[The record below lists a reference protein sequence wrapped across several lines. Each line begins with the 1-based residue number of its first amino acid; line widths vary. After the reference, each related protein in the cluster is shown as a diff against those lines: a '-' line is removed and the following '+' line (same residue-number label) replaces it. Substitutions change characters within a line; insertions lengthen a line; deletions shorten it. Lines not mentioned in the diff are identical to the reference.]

1 MSEQTNMHKP
11 DADKKTI
18 GKGRKKKLICIFSV
32 TAVLILIVAL
42 SFNSILNFVVN
53 KTMGKD
59 LPELTCEPEIGKWY
73 AVDINDAVSSDGSK
87 WQGYFRKGSEN
98 KVVLY
103 FYGGGFSVNDYTAA
117 RSMDVEGGFYNPR
130 MNTGLNVMTYAIK
143 EWGIGNSAEEN
154 ILKDWTFIG
163 VPYCNGDF
171 HAGTNTKEYTA
182 LDGRTKT
189 IYYEGYNN
197 YRKLVTKI
205 FDYINDSPEQ
215 LLVTGSSAGGFGATI
230 LADDAIEL
238 FNNPQDVTVHVDSSL
253 LIKEDWHDVMVEE
266 WKSPKA
272 MRDVVM
278 GDNITLDSL
287 VALHQKRT
295 DVKILFDCSVR
306 DFNLS
311 QAQVF
316 FDNGSNMD
324 MPLKIGK
331 SEGDRF
337 QQLLKKM
344 VTDMQEQIP
353 GCGIYIWDE
362 EAQKDGHLTVHTATG
377 TKIYF
382 DKRGENPSIANWLQD
397 AINGN
402 IKTYGLELL
411 DKSF

>member
-1 MSEQTNMHKP
+1 MMQSAQTAANGRDIFAKEV
-11 DADKKTI
+11 KT
-18 GKGRKKKLICIFSV
+18 KLSYTFM
-32 TAVLILIVAL
+32 A
-42 SFNSILNFVVN
+42 
-53 KTMGKD
+53 
-59 LPELTCEPEIGKWY
+59 
-73 AVDINDAVSSDGSK
+73 
-87 WQGYFRKGSEN
+87 
-98 KVVLY
+98 
-103 FYGGGFSVNDYTAA
+103 GGFSVNDYTAA

-154 ILKDWTFIG
+154 IPKDWTFIG

-215 LLVTGSSAGGFGATI
+215 LLVTGSSAGGFGAAI

-306 DFNLS
+306 DFNYLRHKCS
-311 QAQVF
+311 
-316 FDNGSNMD
+316 S
-324 MPLKIGK
+324 I
-331 SEGDRF
+331 
-337 QQLLKKM
+337 M
-344 VTDMQEQIP
+344 VL
-353 GCGIYIWDE
+353 IW
-362 EAQKDGHLTVHTATG
+362 
-377 TKIYF
+377 IC
-382 DKRGENPSIANWLQD
+382 R
-397 AINGN
+397 
-402 IKTYGLELL
+402 
-411 DKSF
+411 

>member
-1 MSEQTNMHKP
+1 
-11 DADKKTI
+11 
-18 GKGRKKKLICIFSV
+18 
-32 TAVLILIVAL
+32 
-42 SFNSILNFVVN
+42 
-53 KTMGKD
+53 MGKD

-215 LLVTGSSAGGFGATI
+215 LLVTGSSAGGFGAAI

-272 MRDVVM
+272 SNGVQGATSSIKKQVV
-278 GDNITLDSL
+278 
-287 VALHQKRT
+287 
-295 DVKILFDCSVR
+295 
-306 DFNLS
+306 
-311 QAQVF
+311 
-316 FDNGSNMD
+316 
-324 MPLKIGK
+324 
-331 SEGDRF
+331 
-337 QQLLKKM
+337 
-344 VTDMQEQIP
+344 
-353 GCGIYIWDE
+353 
-362 EAQKDGHLTVHTATG
+362 
-377 TKIYF
+377 
-382 DKRGENPSIANWLQD
+382 
-397 AINGN
+397 
-402 IKTYGLELL
+402 
-411 DKSF
+411 